1 MHNNLIQGNILLVR
15 DNYVNV
21 KMKIK
26 GTYFLLGVNF
36 LVFLILNVILGS
48 TVCGDIPWRM
58 FCIKSDYLFQFA
70 QVNQLIFAGE
80 NLYQFVT
87 KMFVHIAILHFVLN
101 MISLWFYGIR
111 LEKSSSGLFVI
122 MVFLITGIATSFT
135 NLFLGT
141 IISAGASGAI
151 FGIVTT
157 FTILNWNEK
166 NTKLLFFAFII
177 FIHSPMLLG
186 SSINYLSHFTG
197 LTVGAVL
204 GISKQW
210 STYQS
215 Q

>member
-1 MHNNLIQGNILLVR
+1 
-15 DNYVNV
+15 
-21 KMKIK
+21 MKIK

-111 LEKSSSGLFVI
+111 LEKSSSGLFVV

-197 LTVGAVL
+197 LSVGALL

-215 Q
+215 R

>member
-1 MHNNLIQGNILLVR
+1 MNEKMRIPGTYILLG
-15 DNYVNV
+15 
-21 KMKIK
+21 I
-26 GTYFLLGVNF
+26 NF
-36 LVFLILNVILGS
+36 LFFIILNMILGS

-80 NLYQFVT
+80 NLYQLIT
-87 KMFVHIAILHFVLN
+87 KMFVHIAILHFLLN

-122 MVFLITGIATSFT
+122 LVFLITGISTSIT

-141 IISAGASGAI
+141 IVSAGASGAI

-157 FTILNWNEK
+157 FTVLNWNKK
-166 NTKLLFFAFII
+166 NTKILFLAFII
-177 FIHSPMLLG
+177 FIHSPAILG

-197 LTVGAVL
+197 LACGAIL
-204 GISKQW
+204 GILKM
-210 STYQS
+210 QS
-215 Q
+215 IDKTK

>member
-1 MHNNLIQGNILLVR
+1 VNEKMRIPGTYILLG
-15 DNYVNV
+15 
-21 KMKIK
+21 I
-26 GTYFLLGVNF
+26 NF
-36 LVFLILNVILGS
+36 LFFIILNMILGS

-80 NLYQFVT
+80 NLYQLIT
-87 KMFVHIAILHFVLN
+87 KMFVHIAILHFLLN

-122 MVFLITGIATSFT
+122 LVFLITGISTSIT

-141 IISAGASGAI
+141 IVSAGASGAI

-157 FTILNWNEK
+157 FTVLNWNKK
-166 NTKLLFFAFII
+166 NTKILFLAFII
-177 FIHSPMLLG
+177 FIHSPAILG

-197 LTVGAVL
+197 LACGAIL
-204 GISKQW
+204 GILKM
-210 STYQS
+210 QS
-215 Q
+215 IDKNK

>member
-1 MHNNLIQGNILLVR
+1 MRIPGTYILLG
-15 DNYVNV
+15 
-21 KMKIK
+21 I
-26 GTYFLLGVNF
+26 NF
-36 LVFLILNVILGS
+36 LFFIILNMILGS

-80 NLYQFVT
+80 NLYQLIT
-87 KMFVHIAILHFVLN
+87 KMFVHIAILHFLLN

-122 MVFLITGIATSFT
+122 LVFLITGISTSIT

-141 IISAGASGAI
+141 IVSAGASGAI

-157 FTILNWNEK
+157 FTVLNWNKK
-166 NTKLLFFAFII
+166 NTKILFLAFII
-177 FIHSPMLLG
+177 FIHSPAILG

-197 LTVGAVL
+197 LACGAIL
-204 GISKQW
+204 GILKM
-210 STYQS
+210 QS
-215 Q
+215 IDKNK

>member
-1 MHNNLIQGNILLVR
+1 
-15 DNYVNV
+15 
-21 KMKIK
+21 MKIN
-26 GTYFLLGVNF
+26 GTYLLLGINF

-58 FCIKSDYLFQFA
+58 FCIKSDNLFRFA
-70 QVNQLIFAGE
+70 QVNQLIFSGE

-101 MISLWFYGIR
+101 MIALWFYGIR
-111 LEKSSSGLFVI
+111 LEKISNGLFVI
-122 MVFLITGIATSFT
+122 IVFLVTGISTSFT

-177 FIHSPMLLG
+177 FIHSPVLLG

-197 LTVGAVL
+197 LTVGGVL
-204 GISKQW
+204 GIYKQW
-210 STYQS
+210 
-215 Q
+215 

>member
-1 MHNNLIQGNILLVR
+1 MNEKMRIPGTYILLV
-15 DNYVNV
+15 
-21 KMKIK
+21 I
-26 GTYFLLGVNF
+26 NF
-36 LVFLILNVILGS
+36 LFFIILNIILGS

-80 NLYQFVT
+80 NLYQLIT
-87 KMFVHIAILHFVLN
+87 KMFVHIAILHFLLN

-122 MVFLITGIATSFT
+122 LVFLITGISTSIT

-141 IISAGASGAI
+141 IVSAGASGAI

-157 FTILNWNEK
+157 FTVLNWNKK
-166 NTKLLFFAFII
+166 NTKILFLAFII
-177 FIHSPMLLG
+177 FIHSPAILG

-197 LTVGAVL
+197 LACGAIL
-204 GISKQW
+204 GILKM
-210 STYQS
+210 QS
-215 Q
+215 IDKNK

>member
-1 MHNNLIQGNILLVR
+1 
-15 DNYVNV
+15 
-21 KMKIK
+21 MKIN
-26 GTYFLLGVNF
+26 GTYLLLGINF

-58 FCIKSDYLFQFA
+58 FCIKSDNLFRFA
-70 QVNQLIFAGE
+70 QVNQLIFSGE

-101 MISLWFYGIR
+101 MIALWFYGIR
-111 LEKSSSGLFVI
+111 LEKISNGLFVI
-122 MVFLITGIATSFT
+122 IVFLVTGISTSFT

-166 NTKLLFFAFII
+166 NTKLLFFAFVI
-177 FIHSPMLLG
+177 FIHSPVLLG

-197 LTVGAVL
+197 LTVGAIL
-204 GISKQW
+204 GMSKQW
-210 STYQS
+210 SINKTQ
-215 Q
+215 

>member
-1 MHNNLIQGNILLVR
+1 MNEKMRIPGTYILLG
-15 DNYVNV
+15 
-21 KMKIK
+21 I
-26 GTYFLLGVNF
+26 NF
-36 LVFLILNVILGS
+36 LFLIILNMILGS

-80 NLYQFVT
+80 NLYQLIT
-87 KMFVHIAILHFVLN
+87 KMFVHIAILHFLLN

-122 MVFLITGIATSFT
+122 LVFLITGISTSIT

-141 IISAGASGAI
+141 IVSAGASGAI

-157 FTILNWNEK
+157 FTVLNWNKK
-166 NTKLLFFAFII
+166 NTKILFLAFII
-177 FIHSPMLLG
+177 FIHSPAILG

-197 LTVGAVL
+197 LACGAIL
-204 GISKQW
+204 GILKM
-210 STYQS
+210 QS
-215 Q
+215 IDKTK

>member
-1 MHNNLIQGNILLVR
+1 
-15 DNYVNV
+15 
-21 KMKIK
+21 MKIK

-197 LTVGAVL
+197 LSVGALL

>member
-1 MHNNLIQGNILLVR
+1 MRIPGTYILLG
-15 DNYVNV
+15 
-21 KMKIK
+21 I
-26 GTYFLLGVNF
+26 NF
-36 LVFLILNVILGS
+36 LFFIILNVILGS

-80 NLYQFVT
+80 NLYQLIT
-87 KMFVHIAILHFVLN
+87 KMFVHIAILHFLLN

-122 MVFLITGIATSFT
+122 LVFLITGISTSIT

-141 IISAGASGAI
+141 IVSAGASGAI

-157 FTILNWNEK
+157 FTVLNWNKK
-166 NTKLLFFAFII
+166 NTKILFLAFII
-177 FIHSPMLLG
+177 FIHSPAILG

-197 LTVGAVL
+197 LACGAIL
-204 GISKQW
+204 GILKM
-210 STYQS
+210 QS
-215 Q
+215 IDKNK

>member
-1 MHNNLIQGNILLVR
+1 MNEKMRIPGTYILLG
-15 DNYVNV
+15 
-21 KMKIK
+21 I
-26 GTYFLLGVNF
+26 NF
-36 LVFLILNVILGS
+36 LFFIILNMILGS

-80 NLYQFVT
+80 NLYQLIT
-87 KMFVHIAILHFVLN
+87 KMFVHIAILHFLLN

-122 MVFLITGIATSFT
+122 LVFLITGISTSIT

-141 IISAGASGAI
+141 IVSAGASGAI

-157 FTILNWNEK
+157 FTVLNWNKK
-166 NTKLLFFAFII
+166 NTKILFLAFII
-177 FIHSPMLLG
+177 FIHSPAILG

-197 LTVGAVL
+197 LACGAIL
-204 GISKQW
+204 GILKM
-210 STYQS
+210 QS
-215 Q
+215 IDKNK